1 MLTFR
6 QRPDTRVILALI
18 VALFLAVV
26 VAGWAMRAGRVR
38 NIEAPTPAPPGAPGR
53 RARVAHRVRPHRS
66 PRRRNRSPRSPP
78 RRRARRGG

>member
-38 NIEAPTPAPPGAPGR
+38 NIEAPTPAPPGAPGPAG
-53 RARVAHRVRPHRS
+53 ARGAPGTS
-66 PRRRNRSPRSPP
+66 PSLPTPP
-78 RRRARRGG
+78 